1 MRIVDQLVDIALSA
15 ETRAGVPTMT
25 MSIDAARVAAE
36 LVKASVEGRLKR
48 KRTLDFEQDKLDKDL
63 DKLWTDANKQFAKDG
78 SMHGTAR
85 HYFEYAPKFHEF
97 EPTTQNV
104 ENALPEELK
113 EVGKLNGFK
122 LEVKRLYEG
131 TGAYRVVLEYIH
143 PVERVVQAR
152 ISNGEWE

>member
-1 MRIVDQLVDIALSA
+1 MAT
-15 ETRAGVPTMT
+15 E
-25 MSIDAARVAAE
+25 IDAARVAAE

-48 KRTLDFEQDKLDKDL
+48 KRTMAFEKDKLVKDL
-63 DKLWTDANKQFAKDG
+63 DKLWAEAKSKFAKDG

-85 HYFEYAPKFHEF
+85 HDFEYAPKFHEF

-113 EVGKLNGFK
+113 EVGKLDGFN
-122 LEVKRLYEG
+122 LEVKRSHGG
-131 TGAYRVVLEYIH
+131 TGAYSIKLEYMH